1 MKFPTLLTVFAI
13 AATTVFGQD
22 GVHGFGIISPGEG
35 TSISAGT
42 PLNVTFNPGRYFKE
56 HTRYIDV
63 FIILNHLEAKSGK
76 DGYQLV
82 TGMTPNTQIYQGSLE
97 TDAYQ
102 VDIDMN
108 SVRNLNFTGEKT
120 VLIKESYT
128 PYQGGDTFAF
138 WAQTFQFTN

>member
-1 MKFPTLLTVFAI
+1 MKSPTLLAIFAI
-13 AATTVFGQD
+13 AATAVFGQD
-22 GVHGFGIISPGEG
+22 KVHGYGIISPDEG
-35 TSISAGT
+35 TTISAGA

-63 FIILNHLEAKSGK
+63 FIINNRLEAKSGK

-82 TGMTPNTQIYQGSLE
+82 TGMTSNTQISQIEGSLE
-97 TDAYQ
+97 TEAYQ

-120 VLIKESYT
+120 VLIKESYIA
-128 PYQGGDTFAF
+128 YGIE
-138 WAQTFQFTN
+138 